1 MLSSQHVISIK
12 IINEAFYIHFFPL
25 SQVFK
30 ILCISD
36 ACSPFSLLSN
46 FLQLKSKLVLPN
58 NKAVFQG
65 KLSYTT
71 FEI

>member
-30 ILCISD
+30 
-36 ACSPFSLLSN
+36 FSAYLM
-46 FLQLKSKLVLPN
+46 LV
-58 NKAVFQG
+58 AHSVCFQIFY
-65 KLSYTT
+65 S
-71 FEI
+71 